1 MIKKME
7 KKRYDNVLRLI
18 LFQKE
23 FSLNYLKK
31 RQSVLTLILSAI
43 KRIKKL
49 LILQW
54 IIRIILNEKN
64 KKEVLDPAED
74 FVGTLGGGS

>member
-1 MIKKME
+1 ME